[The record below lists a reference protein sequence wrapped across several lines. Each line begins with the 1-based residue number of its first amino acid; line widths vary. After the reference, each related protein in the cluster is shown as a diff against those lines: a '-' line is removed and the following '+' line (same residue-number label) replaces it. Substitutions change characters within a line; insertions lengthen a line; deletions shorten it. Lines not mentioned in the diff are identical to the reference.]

1 MSEIRFAV
9 AGFKHFHI
17 LEFVRGMLELPGAV
31 FVGFYDDDPAL
42 RAKYESEYRVP
53 GFDTLEK
60 LVEATHPEVVGVAD
74 CNGRKAET
82 IVRLAQLG
90 CHVLADKPLVTTFEG
105 LDHVEAAAQKTG
117 KQIGLMLLERYN
129 APTRRVR
136 EELMS
141 GRLGTLASFT
151 GLSPHKLKPANRPAW
166 MFQPD
171 LYGGVLNDLGI
182 HNLDV
187 ARWLK
192 GSEPVA
198 VSASEG
204 CLRFTQ
210 YPGFTDHA
218 EMFIE
223 FGDSST
229 AMLRVDWLT
238 PEAFPAHGD
247 GRYFFEGTQ
256 ATIEIVAAPDI
267 YALGEGV
274 IVCDD
279 WVKPREKLTG
289 LQPEATCYAEF
300 VALCRGA
307 KTASL
312 FPVDGFQSTR
322 LALYAREA
330 ARTHSRIDLRGKL

>member
-17 LEFVRGMLELPGAV
+17 LEFVRGMRELPGAK

-42 RAKYESEYRVP
+42 RAKYSQEYEVP
-53 GFDTLEK
+53 GFESLEK

-74 CNGRKAET
+74 CNGRKAGT
-82 IVRLAQLG
+82 IVKLAELG

-105 LDHVEAAAQKTG
+105 LDQVEAAAQKTG

-136 EELMS
+136 EELQS
-141 GRLGTLASFT
+141 GRLGTLVSFT

-166 MFQPD
+166 MFQPE

-192 GSEPVA
+192 GTEPVA

-218 EMFIE
+218 EMLVE
-223 FGDSST
+223 FADSST

-247 GRYFFEGTQ
+247 GRAFFEGTNG
-256 ATIEIVAAPDI
+256 TIEVVAAPDI
-267 YALGEGV
+267 YALGDGD

-279 WVKPREKLTG
+279 WTKPREKLAG
-289 LQPEATCYAEF
+289 MPPAETCYSEF

-307 KTASL
+307 KTAAL
-312 FPVDGFQSTR
+312 LPIDGFVSTR
-322 LALYAREA
+322 LALYARAA
-330 ARTHSRIDLRGKL
+330 ARTHTRIDLRGKL

>member
-17 LEFVRGMLELPGAV
+17 LEFVRGMKELPGAT
-31 FVGFYDDDPAL
+31 FVGFWDDDPAL
-42 RAKYESEYRVP
+42 RAKYTQEYGVP
-53 GFDTLEK
+53 GFETLEK
-60 LVEATHPEVVGVAD
+60 LVEATQPEIVGVAD
-74 CNGRKAET
+74 CNDRKADT
-82 IVRLAQLG
+82 IARLTELG
-90 CHVLADKPLVTTFEG
+90 CHVLADKPLVTTFAG
-105 LDHVEAAAQKTG
+105 LDKVEAAAQKSG

-136 EELMS
+136 EEILS

-166 MFQPD
+166 MFEPD

-182 HNLDV
+182 HNLDLC
-187 ARWLK
+187 RWLK
-192 GSEPVA
+192 GTEPVA

-210 YPGFTDHA
+210 CPGFTDHA
-218 EMFIE
+218 EMFVE

-247 GRYFFEGTQ
+247 GRYFFEGTN

-274 IVCDD
+274 IICDAWD
-279 WVKPREKLTG
+279 KPREKLTG
-289 LQPEATCYAEF
+289 LPPEQTCYAEF
-300 VALCRGA
+300 TALCRGA
-307 KTASL
+307 KTAAL
-312 FPVDGFQSTR
+312 LPEDGFKSTR

-330 ARTHSRIDLRGKL
+330 ARTHTRIDLRGKL